1 MPLLA
6 PLAYLLLIIALMV
19 WLVPAQLASRVNW
32 SGGRTNKRNAADQD
46 EAVAFELKVAL
57 ERIKNLES
65 ELAEAR
71 KRLSA
76 KSQAGDPLYRR
87 VGLHEG
93 CPDFVVV
100 AARRAFRAALHPDR
114 HPEARKTA
122 AHARFVAAE
131 EAFNAI
137 YKRRKL

>member
-6 PLAYLLLIIALMV
+6 PLAYLLLIIALIV

-32 SGGRTNKRNAADQD
+32 SGGRTNERNAADED
-46 EAVAFELKVAL
+46 EAVAFELKAAL
-57 ERIKNLES
+57 ARIKNLEG

-76 KSQAGDPLYRR
+76 KPQGSDPLYRR

-114 HPEARKTA
+114 HSEARKTA
-122 AHARFVAAE
+122 AQARFMAAE
-131 EAFNAI
+131 EAFSAI
-137 YKRRKL
+137 YKRRGL

>member
-6 PLAYLLLIIALMV
+6 PLAYLLQIIALVV

-32 SGGRTNKRNAADQD
+32 SGGRTNERNAADED
-46 EAVAFELKVAL
+46 ESVAFELKAAL
-57 ERIKNLES
+57 ERIKNPEG

-71 KRLSA
+71 QRLA
-76 KSQAGDPLYRR
+76 ARPQGDNTLYRR

-114 HPEARKTA
+114 HSEVRKSA
-122 AHARFVAAE
+122 AQARFVAAE
-131 EAFNAI
+131 EAFCAI
-137 YKRRKL
+137 YKRRGL